1 MKWHCFFLLSLLS
14 LPVHAATYQCTLP
27 SGEVVSRDQ
36 PCAEKAARVDENV
49 YPNNISSRAQ
59 AVARAEAIR
68 ARREAAISNDKVINN
83 E

>member
-1 MKWHCFFLLSLLS
+1 MKWLYFPLLLLLL
-14 LPVHAATYQCTLP
+14 LPVHATTYQCTLP

-36 PCAEKAARVDENV
+36 PCAEKTVRVDENV
-49 YPNNISSRAQ
+49 YPNNISSRVQ

-68 ARREAAISNDKVINN
+68 AKREAAILNDKVISN